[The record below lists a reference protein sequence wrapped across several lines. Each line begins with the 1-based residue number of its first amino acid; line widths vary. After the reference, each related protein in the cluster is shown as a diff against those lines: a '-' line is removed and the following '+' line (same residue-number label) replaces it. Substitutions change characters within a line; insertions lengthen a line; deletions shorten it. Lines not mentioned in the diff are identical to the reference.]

1 MTTETRRLYD
11 GRADD
16 SFWGSGMTQLKD
28 DLPVRRLLTWAAG
41 AAFMMGTTA
50 ALHAATVCN
59 VRHYGAKG
67 DGTTKDTAAIQA
79 AIDACANK
87 GGGTVT
93 LPAGNYLSAPIVLKS
108 NITLHLDEGAT
119 LLGSTDHAD
128 YPAIT
133 EFRAPG
139 LQSLVSATNASNI
152 TIDGKGTING
162 QGESWWEMAR
172 KIRGSGIL
180 GSDHPRPRLVVFD
193 HCKHIVIEGVTI
205 ENSPMWQVVPYY
217 SDEVTIRNVKILAP
231 QHSPNTDAI
240 DPFSSSNVLIEN
252 VYSDVGDDN
261 VAIKSGMI
269 NSPGPDS
276 PSRDITVRNCVF
288 MHGHGMSVG
297 SELAGGA
304 QNIVAENI
312 QFNGTDQGVRV
323 KANRDRGNV
332 VKDLV
337 FRNLTMKDVK
347 NAIVISEY
355 YPRIM
360 PVGGVE
366 AAPVGR
372 LTPHFSDIT
381 IENVTA
387 TGGNS
392 AGAIVG
398 LPESPVTN
406 VVLKNVKISAQKGL
420 VIGYA
425 DVTGQDVEVTAA
437 EGQGITQIAGA
448 KVTLSRGV
456 SLK

>member
-1 MTTETRRLYD
+1 MTTASRGLYD
-11 GRADD
+11 GGAKD
-16 SFWGSGMTQLKD
+16 SVQETGMTRLKD
-28 DLPVRRLLTWAAG
+28 MLGRRGLALATATI
-41 AAFMMGTTA
+41 FMGTTA
-50 ALHAATVCN
+50 TALYAAAACN
-59 VRHYGAKG
+59 VRDYGAKG
-67 DGTTKDTAAIQA
+67 DGATKDTRAIQS
-79 AIDACANK
+79 AIDACAKK

-93 LPAGNYLSAPIVLKS
+93 LPEGNYLSAPIVLKS
-108 NITLHLDEGAT
+108 NITLHLDKGAA

-128 YPAIT
+128 YPEIT

-139 LQSLVSATNASNI
+139 LQALVSATNANNI
-152 TIDGKGTING
+152 TIDGDGTING
-162 QGESWWEMAR
+162 QGESWWQEAR
-172 KIRGSGIL
+172 HTPGSGIL
-180 GSDHPRPRLVVFD
+180 GSHHPRPRLVVFD

-217 SDEVTIRNVKILAP
+217 SDDVTIRNVRILAP
-231 QHSPNTDAI
+231 QHSPNTDAM
-240 DPFSSSNVLIEN
+240 DPFSSSHVLIEN
-252 VYSDVGDDN
+252 VYADVGDDN

-304 QNIVAENI
+304 QNITAEHI
-312 QFNGTDQGVRV
+312 QFNGTDQGVRI

-332 VKDLV
+332 VKNLV
-337 FRNLTMKDVK
+337 FRDLTMKDVK

-360 PVGGVE
+360 PAAGVQ

-387 TGGNS
+387 TGIQS

-398 LPESPVTN
+398 LPESPVKN
-406 VVLKNVKISAQKGL
+406 VVLKNVKISAQKGMT
-420 VIGYA
+420 ISYA
-425 DVTGQDVEVTAA
+425 DVTGQGVVVTAA
-437 EGQGITQIAGA
+437 EGQAITKLAGA
-448 KVTLSRGV
+448 NVTL
-456 SLK
+456 K

>member
-1 MTTETRRLYD
+1 MRGLTHSIGRRLSAL
-11 GRADD
+11 G
-16 SFWGSGMTQLKD
+16 T
-28 DLPVRRLLTWAAG
+28 AAVFL
-41 AAFMMGTTA
+41 ATTGV
-50 ALHAATVCN
+50 ALHAAAVCN
-59 VRHYGAKG
+59 VRDYGANG
-67 DGTTKDTAAIQA
+67 DGATKDTAAIQK
-79 AIDACANK
+79 AIDACESK

-108 NITLHLDEGAT
+108 NITLHLDKGAT

-128 YPAIT
+128 YAAIT

-139 LQSLVSATNASNI
+139 LQALVSATNASNI
-152 TIDGKGTING
+152 TIDGQGTING
-162 QGESWWEMAR
+162 QGESWWEMAY

-180 GSDHPRPRLVVFD
+180 GTHHPRPRLVVFD
-193 HCKHIVIEGVTI
+193 HCKHILIEGVTI

-217 SDEVTIRNVKILAP
+217 SDDVTIRNVRILAP
-231 QHSPNTDAI
+231 HHSPNTDAI
-240 DPFSSSNVLIEN
+240 DPFSSSHVLIEN

-276 PSRDITVRNCVF
+276 PSRDITVRNCIF

-304 QNIVAENI
+304 QDILAENI
-312 QFNGTDQGVRV
+312 QFNGTDNGIRV

-332 VKDLV
+332 VKNLV
-337 FRNLTMKDVK
+337 FRDITMKDVK

-355 YPRIM
+355 YPHIM
-360 PVGGVE
+360 PTGGVT

-381 IENVTA
+381 LENVTA
-387 TGGNS
+387 TGSTS

-398 LPESPVTN
+398 LPESPVKH
-406 VVLKNVKISAQKGL
+406 VVLDNVKISAQKGL
-420 VIGYA
+420 TIGYA
-425 DVTGQDVEVTAA
+425 DVSGQGVTVTAA
-437 EGQGITQIAGA
+437 EGKAITKLAGA
-448 KVTLSRGV
+448 NVTL
-456 SLK
+456 K

>member
-1 MTTETRRLYD
+1 MMAGQMIL
-11 GRADD
+11 
-16 SFWGSGMTQLKD
+16 FWGTGMTRLKNS
-28 DLPVRRLLTWAAG
+28 LGRRFAALATATIFM
-41 AAFMMGTTA
+41 AATTA
-50 ALHAATVCN
+50 ALHAAAVCN
-59 VRHYGAKG
+59 VRDYGAKG
-67 DGTTKDTAAIQA
+67 DGATKDTAAIQK
-79 AIDACANK
+79 AIDACAK
-87 GGGTVT
+87 KDGGTVT
-93 LPAGNYLSAPIVLKS
+93 LPEGNYLSAPIVLKS
-108 NITLHLDEGAT
+108 NITLHLDKGAT

-139 LQSLVSATNASNI
+139 LQSLVSAKDANNI
-152 TIDGKGTING
+152 TIEGEGTING
-162 QGESWWEMAR
+162 QGETWWEMAR

-180 GSDHPRPRLVVFD
+180 GTDHPRPRLVVFD

-217 SDEVTIRNVKILAP
+217 SDDVTIRNVRILAP
-231 QHSPNTDAI
+231 QHSPNTDAM

-252 VYSDVGDDN
+252 VYADVGDDN

-276 PSRDITVRNCVF
+276 PSRNITVRNCVF
-288 MHGHGMSVG
+288 MHGHGMSIG

-304 QNIVAENI
+304 QNITAEHI
-312 QFNGTDQGVRV
+312 QFNGTDQGIRV

-332 VKDLV
+332 VKNLV
-337 FRNLTMKDVK
+337 FRDLTMKDVK

-355 YPRIM
+355 YPRIA
-360 PVGGVE
+360 PAGGVE

-387 TGGNS
+387 TDSNS
-392 AGAIVG
+392 AGAIFG
-398 LPESPVTN
+398 LPESPVKD

-420 VIGYA
+420 TIGYA
-425 DVTGQDVEVTAA
+425 DVSGEGVQVTAA
-437 EGQGITQIAGA
+437 EGEGITRLAGA
-448 KVTLSRGV
+448 NV

>member
-1 MTTETRRLYD
+1 MARMNYLLSGGRL
-11 GRADD
+11 RI
-16 SFWGSGMTQLKD
+16 
-28 DLPVRRLLTWAAG
+28 AA
-41 AAFMMGTTA
+41 AAVFLVGTSA
-50 ALHAATVCN
+50 GLHAAAVCN
-59 VRHYGAKG
+59 VRDYGAKG
-67 DGTTKDTAAIQA
+67 DGATKDTAAIQK
-79 AIDACANK
+79 AIDACAKK
-87 GGGTVT
+87 GSGTVT

-108 NITLHLDEGAT
+108 NITLHLDKGAT

-128 YPAIT
+128 YPALT

-139 LQSLVSATNASNI
+139 LQALVSATNASNI
-152 TIDGKGTING
+152 IIDGEGTING

-172 KIRGSGIL
+172 HTPGSGIL
-180 GSDHPRPRLVVFD
+180 GTHHPRPRLVVFD

-217 SDEVTIRNVKILAP
+217 SDDVTIRNVRILAP
-231 QHSPNTDAI
+231 QHSPNTDAM

-252 VYSDVGDDN
+252 VYADVGDDN

-276 PSRDITVRNCVF
+276 PSRNITVRNCIF

-304 QNIVAENI
+304 QNIVAEHI

-332 VKDLV
+332 VKNLV
-337 FRNLTMKDVK
+337 FRDLTMKNVK

-360 PVGGVE
+360 PTEGVKAE
-366 AAPVGR
+366 PVER

-387 TGGNS
+387 TGVHS

-398 LPESPVTN
+398 LPESRVKN
-406 VVLKNVKISAQKGL
+406 VVLKNVKISAQQGL
-420 VIGYA
+420 SIGYA
-425 DVTGQDVEVTAA
+425 DVRGQNVVITAA
-437 EGQGITQIAGA
+437 EGEGIMKLAGA
-448 KVTLSRGV
+448 NVTL
-456 SLK
+456 K

>member
-1 MTTETRRLYD
+1 MTRSKESLGRRVFTL
-11 GRADD
+11 A
-16 SFWGSGMTQLKD
+16 T
-28 DLPVRRLLTWAAG
+28 VTI
-41 AAFMMGTTA
+41 FMATSTA
-50 ALHAATVCN
+50 ALHAAAVCN
-59 VRHYGAKG
+59 VRDYRAKG
-67 DGTTKDTAAIQA
+67 NGTTKDTAAIQK
-79 AIDACANK
+79 AIDACEEK
-87 GGGTVT
+87 GGGTVR

-108 NITLHLDEGAT
+108 NITFHLDKGAT

-139 LQSLVSATNASNI
+139 LQSLVSAKDASNI
-152 TIDGKGTING
+152 TINGEGTIDG
-162 QGESWWEMAR
+162 QGRSWWEMAWHT
-172 KIRGSGIL
+172 RGSGIL
-180 GSDHPRPRLVVFD
+180 GTNHPRPRLVVFD
-193 HCKHIVIEGVTI
+193 HCKHVVIEGVTI

-217 SDEVTIRNVKILAP
+217 SDDVTIRNVRILAP
-231 QHSPNTDAI
+231 VPSPNTDAI

-276 PSRDITVRNCVF
+276 PSRNITVRNCTF
-288 MHGHGMSVG
+288 MHGHGMSIG

-304 QNIVAENI
+304 QNIVAEHI
-312 QFNGTDQGVRV
+312 QFDGTDQGVRV

-332 VKDLV
+332 VKNLV
-337 FRNLTMKDVK
+337 FRDLTMKDVK

-360 PVGGVE
+360 PTEGVE

-387 TGGNS
+387 TGSKS

-398 LPESPVTN
+398 LPESPVKN

-420 VIGYA
+420 TIGYA
-425 DVTGQDVEVTAA
+425 DVTGSDVVVQAA
-437 EGQGITQIAGA
+437 EGEGITQLAGA
-448 KVTLSRGV
+448 KVVLANSHP
-456 SLK
+456 